1 MDNLTDLSH
10 AGFVH
15 VDTLEPRE
23 IAKASY
29 EVSESKGRV
38 WTRQLVPSMEVPP
51 PFTIEDFKPNQIV
64 DCRVLLKE
72 FRARFRCARQ
82 RNNLAVF
89 DIPTIVLL
97 IANIEPQ
104 ILILEYLDQALMAVN
119 SKTQS
124 MRGR

>member
-51 PFTIEDFKPNQIV
+51 PSPSKTSNRIRSSIEECF
-64 DCRVLLKE
+64 KE